1 MDKGYDFL
9 QENIKEEKMGPR
21 KILLKIVRLM
31 ALGLVLGMAIC
42 VGFFAIKPW
51 AEKLF
56 PLNPEKVEISQEEEE
71 EADSDVVEKIETPV
85 EVQHDIVDYR
95 ELQNALSNVIK
106 EADKK
111 IVTITGIEH
120 GDNWNTGEAQELT
133 GVIVGDSG
141 RELLILS
148 NYAKAEDLQLFRAE
162 FVDGS
167 VHEAVIKQK
176 DKTNNLAVF
185 SVAKNDMSKDTLD
198 KVLVATLSNTS
209 VVSRGELLF
218 IIGSP
223 FGYSNG
229 IATGIV
235 SSSDEYMKR
244 ADGDFRMIVTDI
256 IGNTKSD
263 GIIFNSF
270 GNVIGL
276 VDTNLSKNGS
286 SFPLMTIG
294 ISQIKDEIQLMSN
307 GKNVPYIGIVGTMI
321 SEETALREN
330 VPQGLFVQE
339 VEVDSPAMAAGI
351 KSGDIITEIDGEEIK
366 TLSGYHKV
374 MMKQQAGQAIRLS
387 GQRSGLESYVEI
399 KFNVTVGV
407 K

>member
-9 QENIKEEKMGPR
+9 QENIKKEKMGPR
-21 KILLKIVRLM
+21 KILLKMIRLL
-31 ALGLVLGMAIC
+31 ALGLVLGMAAC

-56 PLNPEKVEISQEEEE
+56 PLNPEKVEISQEQEE
-71 EADSDVVEKIETPV
+71 EADSNVVEKVETPV
-85 EVQHDIVDYR
+85 EVQHDIADYR

-106 EADKK
+106 DADRK
-111 IVTITGIEH
+111 IVTLTGIKQ
-120 GDNWNTGEAQELT
+120 GDNWNTGAAQELT

-141 RELLILS
+141 REFLILS
-148 NYAKAEDLQLFRAE
+148 TYEKVKDLQLFRAE

-176 DKTNNLAVF
+176 DRTNNLAVF
-185 SVAKNDMSKDTLD
+185 SVAKNDMNDDTID
-198 KVLVATLSNTS
+198 KVMVASLSNTS
-209 VVSRGELLF
+209 VVKRGELLF

-223 FGYSNG
+223 FGYAKG
-229 IATGIV
+229 IATGII
-235 SSSDEYMKR
+235 SSSDEYVKR
-244 ADGDFRMIVTDI
+244 ADGEFRVIVTDI
-256 IGNTKSD
+256 IGNAKSD
-263 GIIFNSF
+263 GVIFNTY
-270 GNVIGL
+270 GNVMGL
-276 VDTNLSKNGS
+276 VDTSLGMDGG
-286 SFPLMTIG
+286 SFPLMTVG

-321 SEETALREN
+321 SEETALLEN

-351 KSGDIITEIDGEEIK
+351 QSGDIITEIAGEPVK
-366 TLSGYHKV
+366 TLSAYHKT
-374 MMKQQAGQAIRLS
+374 MIKQEAGQEIRML

-399 KFNVTVGV
+399 KFSVTVGV